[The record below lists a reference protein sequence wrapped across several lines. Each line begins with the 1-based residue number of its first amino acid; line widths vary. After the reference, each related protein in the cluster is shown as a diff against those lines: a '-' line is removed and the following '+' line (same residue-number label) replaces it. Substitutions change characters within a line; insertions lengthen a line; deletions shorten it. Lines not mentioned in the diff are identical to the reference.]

1 MALPTPQY
9 ALAVG
14 ENIVVGSKTDD
25 DKRYT
30 IEQCVPFAAG
40 TPSPLSGFHTSL
52 TLSPHSRRLDS
63 MDTNAYSCTCMA
75 WRVVSKKTAVDVRT
89 CKHIRD
95 LLGDE

>member
-1 MALPTPQY
+1 
-9 ALAVG
+9 
-14 ENIVVGSKTDD
+14 
-25 DKRYT
+25 
-30 IEQCVPFAAG
+30 
-40 TPSPLSGFHTSL
+40 
-52 TLSPHSRRLDS
+52 